1 MDENFPTSYEI
12 LKKDIYGKMKT
23 KLLLFQIKVEYNI
36 ISDFLMNSN
45 IIKLF
50 IKKEMNN
57 TLFHT
62 SFLEKKS
69 NKKDNYNEMDYNE
82 FILFN
87 ENKNEKNDFFKVKII
102 YNNNNLNHSI
112 LIMRFIKDED
122 VNINSKNISDS
133 IQFLDIVISFY
144 VDISDNSTILINEL
158 YSNLSDVLFIKF
170 NKIIYL
176 FYEKLKTFTK
186 EKMNKFYCFES
197 ILIPDSISNILKYLY
212 SCKIF
217 YDKKFQIQ
225 KLKKIKEGM
234 EITCKVGILYPIICE
249 TKIFL
254 MNISNNSCFIEI
266 VNLVSTTDFPTQRK
280 LLTTKS
286 VITLFLKKLR
296 SRINQ
301 EKASTSENINK

>member
-1 MDENFPTSYEI
+1 MNENFPTSYEI

-23 KLLLFQIKVEYNI
+23 KLLLFQIEVEYNT

-57 TLFHT
+57 TVFHT

-69 NKKDNYNEMDYNE
+69 NKKDNYNENDYNE

-87 ENKNEKNDFFKVKII
+87 ENKNEKNDLFKVKII
-102 YNNNNLNHSI
+102 YNNNYSNHST

-122 VNINSKNISDS
+122 VNKNNKNISDS
-133 IQFLDIVISFY
+133 IEFLDIVISFY

-158 YSNLSDVLFIKF
+158 YSNLSDSLFIKF

-176 FYEKLKTFTK
+176 FYEKLETFTK

-197 ILIPDSISNILKYLY
+197 ILIPDSINNILKYLY

-234 EITCKVGILYPIICE
+234 EITCQVGILYPIICE
-249 TKIFL
+249 IKIFL
-254 MNISNNSCFIEI
+254 INISNNSCFIEI
-266 VNLVSTTDFPTQRK
+266 VNLVSATDFPTQRK

-286 VITLFLKKLR
+286 FITLFLKKLR

-301 EKASTSENINK
+301 EKSSTSENINK

>member
-1 MDENFPTSYEI
+1 MNENFPTSYEI
-12 LKKDIYGKMKT
+12 LKKDFYGKMKT
-23 KLLLFQIKVEYNI
+23 KLLLFQIEVEYNT

-69 NKKDNYNEMDYNE
+69 NKKDNYNENDYNE

-87 ENKNEKNDFFKVKII
+87 ENKNEKNDLFKVKII
-102 YNNNNLNHSI
+102 YNNNYSNHST

-122 VNINSKNISDS
+122 VNKNNKNISDS
-133 IQFLDIVISFY
+133 IEFLDIVISFY

-158 YSNLSDVLFIKF
+158 YSNLSDSLFIKF

-197 ILIPDSISNILKYLY
+197 ILIPDSINNILKYLY

-234 EITCKVGILYPIICE
+234 EITCQVGILYPIICE
-249 TKIFL
+249 IKIFL
-254 MNISNNSCFIEI
+254 INISNNSCFIEI
-266 VNLVSTTDFPTQRK
+266 VNLVSATDFPTQRK

-286 VITLFLKKLR
+286 FITLFLKKLR

-301 EKASTSENINK
+301 EKSSTSENINK